1 LDRSGS
7 VTGRQVL
14 RLTTLAASLLAGG
27 SPALGVEFKA
37 TYGEIYAQ
45 RDDGPLKAD
54 VYVPEGDGP
63 FPGVLVV
70 HGGAWR
76 MGSRGQLSGVAQM
89 LAQHGFTAI
98 AISYRL
104 APAHKFPAQILDCK
118 DAIRWMRSNAE
129 RLKIDPERIGGFG
142 YSAGAHLVSLLGTTD
157 EKDGLEGVDN
167 PTSVPST
174 RIQCVACGG
183 APCDLRPI
191 PKDVDGLSF
200 FLGGSPAQCPE
211 QYRLASPA
219 AFVTPDDPPMFFF
232 HAEDDQLVPLAS
244 PENMR
249 TALTAAG
256 IVSDLYIVPHLGHT
270 AAAMDRDAIDRSIAF
285 LAKHLHAE
293 GN

>member
-1 LDRSGS
+1 MTRRRILSLAILSGS
-7 VTGRQVL
+7 VLV
-14 RLTTLAASLLAGG
+14 GG
-27 SPALGVEFKA
+27 FQARGGEFKA

-45 RDDGPLKAD
+45 REDGPLKAD
-54 VYVPEGDGP
+54 VYIPDGDGP

-118 DAIRWMRSNAE
+118 DAIRWMRTNAA

-157 EKDGLEGVDN
+157 EKDGLEGVAD
-167 PTSVPST
+167 PKSVPST

-191 PKDVDGLSF
+191 PSNVDGLSF

-244 PENMR
+244 PTQMR
-249 TALTAAG
+249 AALVAAG
-256 IVSDLYIVPHLGHT
+256 IVSDLYVVPHLGHT
-270 AAAMDRDAIDRSIAF
+270 AAAMDRDAIKRSIAF
-285 LAKHLHAE
+285 LAEHLQAE

>member
-1 LDRSGS
+1 M
-7 VTGRQVL
+7 TGRTIFNLLSLMSAIVL
-14 RLTTLAASLLAGG
+14 ACGETAAAG
-27 SPALGVEFKA
+27 EFKA
-37 TYGEIYAQ
+37 TYGETYVE
-45 RDDGPLKAD
+45 RDSGPLKAD
-54 VYVPEGDGP
+54 IYLPEGEGP

-76 MGSRGQLSGVAQM
+76 MGTRGQLSGVAQM
-89 LAQHGFTAI
+89 LAKNGLTAV

-104 APAHKFPAQILDCK
+104 APQYKFPAQIEDCK
-118 DAIRWMRSNAE
+118 DAVRWMRTNAS
-129 RLKIDPERIGGFG
+129 RLKIDPERIGGYG

-157 EKDGLEGVDN
+157 ADDGLEGL
-167 PTSVPST
+167 PRELAATAPST
-174 RIQCVACGG
+174 RLQCIAAGG

-191 PKDVDGLSF
+191 PRDVDGLSF

-249 TALTAAG
+249 AALTAAG

-270 AAAMDRDAIDRSIAF
+270 AAAMDRDAIERSIVF
-285 LAKHLHAE
+285 LQEHLKPE
-293 GN
+293 GE

>member
-1 LDRSGS
+1 MTRRRILSLAILSGS
-7 VTGRQVL
+7 VLV
-14 RLTTLAASLLAGG
+14 GG
-27 SPALGVEFKA
+27 FKARGGEFKA

-54 VYVPEGDGP
+54 VYIPDGDGP

-118 DAIRWMRSNAE
+118 DAIRWMRTNAA

-157 EKDGLEGVDN
+157 EKDGLEGVAD
-167 PTSVPST
+167 PKSVPST

-191 PKDVDGLSF
+191 PRNVDGLSF

-244 PENMR
+244 PTQMR
-249 TALTAAG
+249 AALVAAG
-256 IVSDLYIVPHLGHT
+256 IVSDLYVVPHLGHT
-270 AAAMDRDAIDRSIAF
+270 AAAMDRDAINRSIAF
-285 LAKHLHAE
+285 LAKHLQAE

>member
-1 LDRSGS
+1 M
-7 VTGRQVL
+7 TGRRILGLAILSASVL
-14 RLTTLAASLLAGG
+14 LSGPRAFSG
-27 SPALGVEFKA
+27 EFKA

-54 VYVPEGDGP
+54 VYIPDGEGP

-76 MGSRGQLSGVAQM
+76 MGSRGQLAGVAQM

-118 DAIRWMRSNAE
+118 DAIRWMRTNAA
-129 RLKIDPERIGGFG
+129 RLKIDPERVGGYG

-157 EKDGLEGVDN
+157 EKDGLEGVDD
-167 PTSVPST
+167 PKSVPST

-249 TALTAAG
+249 AALTAAG

-270 AAAMDRDAIDRSIAF
+270 AAAMDRDAIERSIVF
-285 LAKHLHAE
+285 LQEHLKAE
-293 GN
+293 SN